1 VTKTTQNQATGA
13 LPAGIRSG
21 QPLSALAPMQGVTN
35 ISFMKVVNA
44 CGCPD
49 YFFTEY
55 FRVTRTSRLET
66 HILRSITENETGRPV
81 FAQMIGE
88 DIHHLK
94 RTATDLRRYEVAGI
108 DLNMGCP
115 APKVYRKNVGG
126 GLLRDPVKVD
136 AILGALRDGIDG
148 LFTVKMR
155 IGFDSTEHLE
165 QLLGLINKHGVDL
178 LSLHG
183 RTVKEMYR
191 SEVHYDTIAEAV
203 RSVRCP
209 VLANGDVTSATKA
222 QEILHRTGAAGVMIG
237 RSAIRNPWIFKQVR
251 AQFAGEPVPRVSMV
265 EVRQYVDRLFRA
277 THAEGIRE
285 EAHVSR
291 MKGFL
296 NFVGQGI
303 DAEGRFLHEM
313 RRTRTVS
320 SLFEVC
326 DRHLL
331 DPETPWFA
339 DEPFSGVLA
348 RPNREGAGS

>member
-1 VTKTTQNQATGA
+1 VIETTRETEFAN
-13 LPAGIRSG
+13 LPAGIRPE
-21 QPLSALAPMQGVTN
+21 QPLSALAPMQDVTDLAFIN
-35 ISFMKVVNA
+35 VVSA
-44 CGCPD
+44 CGSPD

-55 FRVTRTSRLET
+55 FRVTQTSRLEAD
-66 HILRSITENETGRPV
+66 ILRSITHNETGRPI

-88 DIHHLK
+88 DVHHLK
-94 RTATDLRRYEVAGI
+94 RTATDLRRYKVAGI

-115 APKVYRKNVGG
+115 APKVYKKNVGG

-136 AILGALRDGIDG
+136 AILGALRDSIDG

-155 IGFDSTEHLE
+155 IGFDSTEHFGRLLE
-165 QLLGLINKHGVDL
+165 LVNKHGIDL

-191 SEVHYDTIAEAV
+191 SEVHYEFIAEAV

-209 VLANGDVTSATKA
+209 VLANGNVTSAFKA
-222 QEILHRTGAAGVMIG
+222 EQILRETHAAGVMIG

-251 AQFAGEPVPRVSMV
+251 AQLAGEAVPRVPMT
-265 EVRQYVDRLFRA
+265 EVRQYVDRLYRA
-277 THAEGIRE
+277 TQTEGLRE
-285 EAHVSR
+285 EAHIGR
-291 MKGFL
+291 MKKFL

-303 DAEGRFLHEM
+303 DADGNFLHEM
-313 RRTRTVS
+313 RRTRTIAN
-320 SLFEVC
+320 LFEVC

-331 DPETPWFA
+331 DPENPWFA

-348 RPNREGAGS
+348 RPNRE